1 MRFAGYLTAGLDGGP
16 YPNSALSRR
25 EYSPFYGLLKVSH
38 WCVLELAAVTDVSSA
53 TQEDRVNIVKGLLSL
68 LPSVLATM
76 CIAAAMWLVC
86 STFPVM

>member
-1 MRFAGYLTAGLDGGP
+1 MDGGP

-25 EYSPFYGLLKVSH
+25 ESIPFCGLLKVSR
-38 WCVLELAAVTDVSSA
+38 WCVLELTAVTDVSSA

-68 LPSVLATM
+68 LSSVLAAV